1 MFSKDF
7 LKAAAERAAKTFVQ
21 TLAAL
26 ITASRFDWFSADWG
40 QLLGTAAA
48 AAVASVLTSMASEPF
63 GPTGTPSLVAEP
75 PKIESKPVYGKPDN
89 KL

>member
-1 MFSKDF
+1 MLSKEF
-7 LKAAAERAAKTFVQ
+7 AKAAFERAAKTFVQ

-26 ITASRFDWFSADWG
+26 ITASRFDWFTADWG

-63 GPTGTPSLVAEP
+63 GPIGTPSLVKES
-75 PKIESKPVYGKPDN
+75 PKIKNTPLSGPIE
-89 KL
+89 